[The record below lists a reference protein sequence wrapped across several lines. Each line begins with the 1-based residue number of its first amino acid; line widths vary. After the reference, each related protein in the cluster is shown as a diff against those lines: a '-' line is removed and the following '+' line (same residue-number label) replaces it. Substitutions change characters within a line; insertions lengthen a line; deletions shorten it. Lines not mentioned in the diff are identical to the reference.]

1 MERKEYVKRLS
12 DAGSDLW
19 RSCKEAQNGLDESI
33 VTTCI
38 GDITDNLSKYID
50 VIKDEV
56 IGRLERIEA
65 LSCSIGLTERDEIKV
80 RDLKDTV
87 NGIGKTCSSID
98 EYIIDACSLTGINER
113 LKVVV

>member
-1 MERKEYVKRLS
+1 MEREEYIKRLS
-12 DAGSDLW
+12 VTGSDLW
-19 RSCKEAQNGLDESI
+19 RSCREAQSGLDESI

-38 GDITDNLSKYID
+38 GDITGNLSKYIE

-65 LSCSIGLTERDEIKV
+65 LSCSLGLTERDEAKV
-80 RDLKDTV
+80 RGLKDTV
-87 NGIGKTCSSID
+87 SGIGKACSSID